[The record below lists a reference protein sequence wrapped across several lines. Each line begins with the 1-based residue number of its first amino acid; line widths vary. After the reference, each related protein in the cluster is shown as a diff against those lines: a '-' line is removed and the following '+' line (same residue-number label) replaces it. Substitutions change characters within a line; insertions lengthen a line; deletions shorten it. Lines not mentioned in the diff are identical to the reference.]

1 MDWQKLPHRGSGPG
15 DFRDL
20 EELIER
26 VKSRLNFSFM
36 GKSPFWFLLLLLAA
50 IVLIYNSY
58 YTVEPEETAVIQ
70 RFGQFVYTADAGLHF
85 KIPFGIEKVRKVRTG
100 RVLQREYGYRT
111 AVAGVRS
118 QFVEKGYEE
127 EAHMLS
133 GDLNVVDL
141 QWTVQ
146 YKIREPIDYLFRLQ
160 DVEATIDDISES
172 VVRRIVGNRYA
183 DEVLTVGRA
192 SIADMAKVE
201 MQQILDSYSTGVQ
214 IVTVQLQNANPPE
227 SVKAA
232 FNEVNEA
239 RQEKER
245 MINEAQRVFNQ
256 EIPKANGEARQII
269 SQAEGYALERVNRG
283 QGEVH
288 RFLNILSEYEKA
300 PEVSRQRMYLE
311 ALQIFVGKV
320 DRLIVLDEQQ
330 QGILPFFDLERLSGA
345 TPPAASGKQTDPLRP
360 PTSKTAETGEK
371 AR

>member
-1 MDWQKLPHRGSGPG
+1 
-15 DFRDL
+15 
-20 EELIER
+20 
-26 VKSRLNFSFM
+26 
-36 GKSPFWFLLLLLAA
+36 
-50 IVLIYNSY
+50 
-58 YTVEPEETAVIQ
+58 
-70 RFGQFVYTADAGLHF
+70 
-85 KIPFGIEKVRKVRTG
+85 
-100 RVLQREYGYRT
+100 
-111 AVAGVRS
+111 
-118 QFVEKGYEE
+118 
-127 EAHMLS
+127 
-133 GDLNVVDL
+133 
-141 QWTVQ
+141 
-146 YKIREPIDYLFRLQ
+146 
-160 DVEATIDDISES
+160 
-172 VVRRIVGNRYA
+172 
-183 DEVLTVGRA
+183 
-192 SIADMAKVE
+192 

-330 QGILPFFDLERLSGA
+330 QGILPFFDLDRLSEA
-345 TPPAASGKQTDPLRP
+345 TPTAGASKSTDVVRS
-360 PTSKTAETGEK
+360 PTSKTVETGEK